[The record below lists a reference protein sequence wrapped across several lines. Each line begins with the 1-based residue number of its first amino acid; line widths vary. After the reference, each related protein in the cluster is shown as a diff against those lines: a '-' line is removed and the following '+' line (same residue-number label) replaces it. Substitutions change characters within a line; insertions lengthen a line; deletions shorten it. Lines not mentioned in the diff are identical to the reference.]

1 MKRDKQSLGK
11 EVVGAGGSSLRW
23 RSAKEAQNLVGDPC
37 VTSAPMRDSAKCLSL
52 VFPILVSAKVAL
64 GPILVDPIERGQDQR
79 CAEVD
84 VDDYQQTVVLRHFS

>member
-1 MKRDKQSLGK
+1 MKRDQQSLGK
-11 EVVGAGGSSLRW
+11 EVVGASGSPSSW
-23 RSAKEAQNLVGDPC
+23 PSAKEAQNLVADPC

-64 GPILVDPIERGQDQR
+64 GPISVGPIERGQDQR

-84 VDDYQQTVVLRHFS
+84 VDDYQ